1 MKHISVTDKYSA
13 MDVRYC
19 QEGVGTITTEVFIFS
34 GNLEK
39 YGLNIRLYGPDQ
51 KTTVFEGTLEE
62 LLRIVA
68 PLIAPEAG
76 EEDQC
81 VQKSQDT

>member
-1 MKHISVTDKYSA
+1 MKHISTTDGYSA

-19 QEGVGTITTEVFIFS
+19 QDSVGTITIEVFIFS

-51 KTTVFEGTLEE
+51 KATVFEGTLEE

-76 EEDQC
+76 EN
-81 VQKSQDT
+81 VQVP